1 MSQPKPT
8 EKIRYTDAKKE
19 FRACAEVFLL
29 KAYKVLKGGAKPESK
44 IQIITLMQAINNL
57 LSTLKI
63 ELDHSW
69 EERAKG
75 DTYSVEEFNNAAK
88 QLWTAG
94 QRLQSAMK
102 GSWPVR
108 DEMSLLLGEILAVQ
122 VHESESN

>member
-19 FRACAEVFLL
+19 FRACAEVFLP

-44 IQIITLMQAINNL
+44 IQIITLMQAIKNL

-63 ELDHSW
+63 ELDTSW

-75 DTYSVEEFNNAAK
+75 GAYSVEEFNNAAK
-88 QLWTAG
+88 QLLAAG

-102 GSWPVR
+102 GSWPVK
-108 DEMSLLLGEILAVQ
+108 DEMSSLLDDLLAVQ
-122 VHESESN
+122 FDKSESN

>member
-44 IQIITLMQAINNL
+44 IQIITVMQAIKNL

-63 ELDHSW
+63 ELDTSW

-75 DTYSVEEFNNAAK
+75 GAYSVEEFNNAAK
-88 QLWTAG
+88 QLCTAG

-102 GSWPVR
+102 GSWPVK
-108 DEMSLLLGEILAVQ
+108 DEMISLLDDLLAVQ
-122 VHESESN
+122 FDKSESN